1 MEGVRRHSAQ
11 ASNAAAGPGRSARPD
26 PGSRSRQLTLLACV
40 VGSSMA
46 FLDGTLVNVALPAI
60 RADLHAG
67 LAAQQWVID
76 AYLLT
81 LGSFTLI
88 GGSLGDLLG
97 RRLIF
102 TVGVAGFATC
112 SLLCAIAPSTDAL
125 IGARALQGV
134 LGALL
139 VPSTLALIM
148 DTFSRAELAAAIG
161 SWTAWTGIATVFG
174 PVLGGVLVDAGSWR
188 YVFLIN
194 LPLALITLWLL
205 RFAPAGERR
214 GDTRVDWVGAS
225 LCALALGGPIF
236 ALIEQPRSGWGAPAV
251 ALPLAAGLVCAAA
264 FVAWERRAPAP
275 MIPHG
280 LLRSRNF
287 RVGNLATLCLY
298 GALSAATFLLVVFL
312 QQVGGYSA
320 LGAGAA
326 LLPLSVANLL
336 LARRFGSLA
345 DRHGPRLFMGSGPIV
360 AGAGLLMLLAIGARP
375 DYWTQIL
382 PGMCVFGLGI
392 AITVAP
398 LTAAVLESAGSGHGG
413 VASGFNNAVARVAG
427 LVAIA
432 AVGTI
437 VAGHFSSRL
446 ERDLGSPAAATRSAA
461 ALSAAKTRPF
471 VIDASGFPARERP
484 RASASM
490 VGASVSAVRVGLG
503 ICGGLAILSG
513 LLSLA
518 GVRNPRTSTVKA
530 SGCPGGA
537 LYGASPDAAVTALPG
552 AAQPAAG

>member
-1 MEGVRRHSAQ
+1 MEGVGGVGAET
-11 ASNAAAGPGRSARPD
+11 AAAVPPPRRAARGGPD
-26 PGSRSRQLTLLACV
+26 SRSKQLTLLACI

-67 LAAQQWVID
+67 LAAQQWVVD

-81 LGSFTLI
+81 LGSFTLV
-88 GGSLGDLLG
+88 GGSLGDLFG

-102 TVGVAGFATC
+102 AIGVAGFGLC
-112 SLLCAIAPSTDAL
+112 SLLCAAAPSTDLL

-148 DTFSRAELAAAIG
+148 DTFSERELATAIG

-188 YVFLIN
+188 YVFIIN
-194 LPLALITLWLL
+194 APLALATLWLL
-205 RFAPAGERR
+205 RAAPAGERR
-214 GDTRVDWVGAS
+214 AGTRVDWLGAC

-236 ALIEQPRSGWGAPAV
+236 ALIEQPRSGWDSPTV
-251 ALPLAAGLVCAAA
+251 AIPLAAGLAAMAA
-264 FVAWERRAPAP
+264 FVAWERRAAEP

-287 RVGNLATLCLY
+287 RVGNLSTLCLY
-298 GALSAATFLLVVFL
+298 GALSAATFFLIVFL

-320 LGAGAA
+320 LAAGAA
-326 LLPLSVANLL
+326 LLPLSFASFL

-345 DRHGPRLFMGSGPIV
+345 DRHGPRYFMGAGPIV
-360 AGAGLLMLLAIGARP
+360 VGAGLLMLLPIGARP

-382 PGMCVFGLGI
+382 PGMCVFGLGLS
-392 AITVAP
+392 ITVAP
-398 LTAAVLESAGSGHGG
+398 LTAAVLGSAGSEHGG

-427 LVAIA
+427 LIAIA
-432 AVGTI
+432 AVGTV
-437 VAGHFSSRL
+437 VAGQFASRL
-446 ERDLGSPAAATRSAA
+446 DNDLSGTANGARANS
-461 ALSAAKTRPF
+461 ALSAAKMRPF

-484 RASASM
+484 RAAAAM
-490 VGASVSAVRVGLG
+490 VQASVSAVRVS
-503 ICGGLAILSG
+503 IAISAGLAMLSG
-513 LLSLA
+513 LLSLV
-518 GVRNPRTSTVKA
+518 GVRNPRTAVRA
-530 SGCPGGA
+530 RGCPGGA
-537 LYGASPDAAVTALPG
+537 LYGASQDIARIPAPG
-552 AAQPAAG
+552 SARPVPG